1 VTAIALLFITGVLL
15 LAAEVFLPGA
25 IAGIMGGAALLL
37 GSILAYSNFGAG
49 VGTLASLGALLLVG
63 IALYV
68 ELIWLPK
75 TKFGQRLV
83 VGATID
89 SQSQPPPA
97 IAAEVVGKT
106 ATALTTLA
114 PSGFVSID
122 GKRYEAACR
131 SGLVARGATLTVV
144 GVDNFRLIVSEPI
157 KTP

>member
-1 VTAIALLFITGVLL
+1 MTAILLLFITGALL

-25 IAGIMGGAALLL
+25 IAGIIGGAALLL
-37 GSILAYSNFGAG
+37 GSILTYSNFGSAA
-49 VGTLASLGALLLVG
+49 GTLASLGALLLVG
-63 IALYV
+63 LVLYV

-97 IAAEVVGKT
+97 LAEEVVGKT

-131 SGLVARGATLTVV
+131 SGLAARGATLTVV
-144 GVDNFRLIVSEPI
+144 GVDNFRLIVSEPS